1 MEPSNNGHIGDK
13 HCVHC
18 SEVVPSSEVEMYGQ
32 QAGGEQFVHCRAVI
46 HSSECPLSE
55 VPLYTFLDSL
65 SMQPPF
71 LPEIIP
77 DMLVVSTHYC
87 SLYCSQLQN
96 LMQKLLHS
104 CLPTMTQTNNTTTT
118 VNNRVTTVN
127 KQQRKKTNSLVQQQT
142 KTRIFKNL
150 RLPLRKT
157 REWVQRSFPSQP
169 REQ

>member
-1 MEPSNNGHIGDK
+1 MEPPNNGHIGDK

-32 QAGGEQFVHCRAVI
+32 QAGGEQFVHCREVV
-46 HSSECPLSE
+46 HSSE
-55 VPLYTFLDSL
+55 VPLYTL
-65 SMQPPF
+65 SMQ
-71 LPEIIP
+71 IIP

-104 CLPTMTQTNNTTTT
+104 CLPTMTQTNNTITT
-118 VNNRVTTVN
+118 VNNQVTTVN
-127 KQQRKKTNSLVQQQT
+127 KQQRKKTTRRKTNSLLQQPT
-142 KTRIFKNL
+142 ETRIFKNL

-157 REWVQRSFPSQP
+157 REWVQTSFPSQP
-169 REQ
+169 GE

>member
-1 MEPSNNGHIGDK
+1 MFRPLFRSCPFFGGRNVWTTGGGVNSLSIVGRLSTLQSVHYQRF
-13 HCVHC
+13 HCI
-18 SEVVPSSEVEMYGQ
+18 P
-32 QAGGEQFVHCRAVI
+32 FWI
-46 HSSECPLSE
+46 
-55 VPLYTFLDSL
+55 SL

-87 SLYCSQLQN
+87 YLYCSQLQN
-96 LMQKLLHS
+96 LMQKLLLS
-104 CLPTMTQTNNTTTT
+104 CLPTMTQTNNTTTSL
-118 VNNRVTTVN
+118 NNQVTTVN
-127 KQQRKKTNSLVQQQT
+127 KQQRKKTNSLVQQPT

-157 REWVQRSFPSQP
+157 RECVQRLFPSQP

>member
-1 MEPSNNGHIGDK
+1 MGNRQRVNSLSVVGRLSTLQSVHYQRF
-13 HCVHC
+13 HCI
-18 SEVVPSSEVEMYGQ
+18 PFWM
-32 QAGGEQFVHCRAVI
+32 
-46 HSSECPLSE
+46 P
-55 VPLYTFLDSL
+55 L

-87 SLYCSQLQN
+87 YLYCSQLQN

-127 KQQRKKTNSLVQQQT
+127 KQQRKKTTRRKTNSLVQQPT

-169 REQ
+169 GE